1 MTPEETKRA
10 AARER
15 QRKSRANR
23 RAQDAGTVS
32 RIHAV
37 PTASVPPPADSPSVL
52 DQLPLGEFERAVKL
66 ELDGLGDLT
75 AAERPGQ
82 AAQAIAMARILDNP
96 AATPQHPSAAG
107 QLRAA
112 LLALHEAAQAARAK
126 TGRVHALRSK
136 HVG

>member
-1 MTPEETKRA
+1 M
-10 AARER
+10 
-15 QRKSRANR
+15 
-23 RAQDAGTVS
+23 S

-52 DQLPLGEFERAVKL
+52 DDLPGPGEFERAVKA

-126 TGRVHALRSK
+126 TGRVRALRSK